1 MKYMLLI
8 HETAGTREAFFGEQG
23 AELMATMDAIMAELT
38 ASGELVGGEALADP
52 SQTRTVRMQAGRR
65 VTTDGPF
72 AEAKE
77 HLGGYLTLE
86 CGSIER
92 ATEIAERWP
101 ILESGAI
108 EVRPLMEQSGE
119 EM

>member
-8 HETAGTREAFFGEQG
+8 YETAGTREAFSSDENSH
-23 AELMATMDAIMAELT
+23 LMAAVGEIMSELT
-38 ASGELVGGEALADP
+38 GSGELIGGEALADP
-52 SQTRTVRMQAGRR
+52 SNSRTFRLQGGDR

-77 HLGGYLTLE
+77 HLGGYLLLECETLE
-86 CGSIER
+86 R
-92 ATEIAERWP
+92 ASEIAARWP
-101 ILESGAI
+101 ILPSGAL
-108 EVRPLMEQSGE
+108 ELRPLMGGSGE

>member
-8 HETAGTREAFFGEQG
+8 HETAGTRELFSSGEG
-23 AELMATMDAIMAELT
+23 AELMAQVDAIMHELGE
-38 ASGELVGGEALADP
+38 SGELVGGEALADP
-52 SQTRTVRMQAGRR
+52 SQSRTVRMQGGQR

-77 HLGGYLTLE
+77 HFGGYLIVE
-86 CGSIER
+86 CDSFER
-92 ATEIAERWP
+92 ATEIAQRWP
-101 ILESGAI
+101 QLDGAAL
-108 EVRPLMEQSGE
+108 EVRPVMEQSGE

>member
-8 HETAGTREAFFGEQG
+8 HETAGTRETFFGEAG
-23 AELMATMDAIMAELT
+23 AELMAEIDVIMKELGE
-38 ASGELVGGEALADP
+38 SGELVGGEGLADP
-52 SQTRTVRMQAGRR
+52 SQTRTVRMQGGKR

-77 HLGGYLTLE
+77 HLGGYLIVE
-86 CGSIER
+86 CESIDR

-101 ILESGAI
+101 ILGSGAL
-108 EVRPLMEQSGE
+108 EVRPLMDQSGE

>member
-8 HETAGTREAFFGEQG
+8 HDTAATRETLMGEEG
-23 AELMATMDAIMAELT
+23 AELIATMDAIMSELT
-38 ASGELVGGEALADP
+38 ASGELVGGEGLADP
-52 SQTRTVRMQAGRR
+52 SQTRTVRMQGGQR

-77 HLGGYLTLE
+77 HLGGYLMLE
-86 CGSIER
+86 CESIER
-92 ATEIAERWP
+92 ATAIAQRWP
-101 ILESGAI
+101 ILESGGI
-108 EVRPLMEQSGE
+108 EVRPVMGQSGE

>member
-8 HETAGTREAFFGEQG
+8 YETAGTREAFSGDEG
-23 AELMATMDAIMAELT
+23 KELMAAVNEIMAELT
-38 ASGELVGGEALADP
+38 SSGELVGGEALADP
-52 SQTRTVRMQAGRR
+52 ENTRTFRLRHGARL
-65 VTTDGPF
+65 TTDGPF

-77 HLGGYLTLE
+77 HLGGYLLLE
-86 CGSIER
+86 CETLER

-101 ILESGAI
+101 ILESGAL
-108 EVRPLMEQSGE
+108 ELRPLMGGSGA

>member
-8 HETAGTREAFFGEQG
+8 YETAGTREAFSGEAG
-23 AELMATMDAIMAELT
+23 KELMATIHEIMGELT

-52 SQTRTVRMQAGRR
+52 ENTRTIRLREGAR

-77 HLGGYLTLE
+77 HLGGYLMLE
-86 CGSIER
+86 CESIER

-101 ILESGAI
+101 ILPSGAL
-108 EVRPLMEQSGE
+108 ELRPLMGGSGA

>member
-8 HETAGTREAFFGEQG
+8 YETAGTREAFFSDEGK
-23 AELMATMDAIMAELT
+23 ELMAAVGEIMAELT

-52 SQTRTVRMQAGRR
+52 EQARTLRIAGGER
-65 VTTDGPF
+65 VMTDGPF

-77 HLGGYLTLE
+77 QLGGYLLLE
-86 CGSIER
+86 CETLER
-92 ATEIAERWP
+92 ATDVASRWP
-101 ILESGAI
+101 MLPSGVLEL
-108 EVRPLMEQSGE
+108 RPLMGGSGA